1 MNDISL
7 TFLCL
12 NSIFRGSYDRWY
24 FDKHDGLCKNMNYTG
39 CLGNKNRFMT
49 KEACDNS
56 CKHEAVRVQ
65 SQITCSLPKVVG
77 QCLANEDGP
86 KAFAKWYFD
95 RTNKVCQPFYFSG
108 CGGNENNFG
117 TREECETTCPN
128 TFPPE
133 IQVGSQVI
141 SKYIKLLLCVYACS
155 CTPVCQ

>member
-1 MNDISL
+1 
-7 TFLCL
+7 
-12 NSIFRGSYDRWY
+12 
-24 FDKHDGLCKNMNYTG
+24 MNYTG

-49 KEACDNS
+49 KQECDNS

-117 TREECETTCPN
+117 FFLMRCC
-128 TFPPE
+128 F
-133 IQVGSQVI
+133 QVLIEGKHLHNFFSFLFF
-141 SKYIKLLLCVYACS
+141 SFLLC
-155 CTPVCQ
+155 

>member
-1 MNDISL
+1 
-7 TFLCL
+7 
-12 NSIFRGSYDRWY
+12 
-24 FDKHDGLCKNMNYTG
+24 MNYTG

-133 IQVGSQVI
+133 IQVDSEVI
-141 SKYIKLLLCVYACS
+141 SEIYENIYPLKRN
-155 CTPVCQ
+155 

>member
-1 MNDISL
+1 
-7 TFLCL
+7 
-12 NSIFRGSYDRWY
+12 
-24 FDKHDGLCKNMNYTG
+24 MNYTG

-56 CKHEAVRVQ
+56 CKHEVIRVQ

-77 QCLANEDGP
+77 QCLENEAGP

-141 SKYIKLLLCVYACS
+141 SKCIKLLLCALVLQSASRQSCS
-155 CTPVCQ
+155 GNSNLLCSNISIITI